1 MKTTHTDT
9 DLFATFDFCTAA
21 QESGFTIPEAPKYAA
36 QPRALATLA
45 EVLQPRPVGPV
56 PRLVK
61 PLDLPVG
68 SKSQEIVNKAAYEV
82 RSLYL
87 AGIYSPGAG
96 DIYMTACGDT
106 CIAEFEVHSVLDDVT
121 AAIAAAIFKAAGW
134 YQQTLRPIRERVQV
148 EIQMLVIETA
158 KRLRLLLAQ
167 QQDFTFAGA

>member
-21 QESGFTIPEAPKYAA
+21 QEPDGFDIPAPRSTGVAT
-36 QPRALATLA
+36 ATLA

-68 SKSQEIVNKAAYEV
+68 SAHAEIVSKAASEV
-82 RSLYL
+82 RALYNS
-87 AGIYSPGAG
+87 GVYSPGAG

-134 YQQTLRPIRERVQV
+134 YQQSLRPVRERVQV

-158 KRLRLLLAQ
+158 KRLRLLLAKQ
-167 QQDFTFAGA
+167 QTLELAGA